1 MKQVTIIA
9 LVAIAFGSTL
19 AANYCGIGKC
29 AQCFY
34 IPILAEDRSCTMCI
48 DGRVVAVGGNVL
60 ATKCD
65 NEGKPANCAMLA
77 GSDSV
82 SSAAKECVACNEGF
96 NFIKSS
102 KSCAEQA
109 VKIENGAAY
118 EDGILTGCKKGYYQ
132 DSLISCVKATEIK
145 DCAGSY
151 YKSGS
156 DILCSKCNKGFVPN
170 TDGKSC
176 IADVKNGCF
185 DTTVPCTMC
194 NVGRGYWAV
203 DFDLAKGSICEWS
216 AKAITTGAVFAFLF
230 ALLR

>member
-1 MKQVTIIA
+1 MKQVAIIA

-29 AQCFY
+29 ASCVY
-34 IPILAEDRSCTMCI
+34 IPILAEDRSCTYCI

-77 GSDSV
+77 GSDGV
-82 SSAAKECVACNEGF
+82 SAAAKECQSCNEGF
-96 NFIKSS
+96 NFISSS

-109 VKIENGAAY
+109 VKVENGAHY
-118 EDGILTGCKKGYYQ
+118 TDGILDACKKGYYR
-132 DSLISCVKATEIK
+132 DSVTSCVKATEIK

-151 YKSGS
+151 FKSGS
-156 DILCSKCNKGFVPN
+156 DILCGKCNKGFVPN

-176 IADVKNGCF
+176 ITDVKNGCIN
-185 DTTVPCTMC
+185 TTVPCTQC
-194 NVGRGYWAV
+194 NVGYGYWAV

-216 AKAITTGAVFAFLF
+216 AKAISTGAVFAFLF